1 MYFYITKTRNM
12 KPYIASFINALIL
25 ISFGLWAYFTSEN
38 PSMTA
43 LIPVIIG
50 GVLLVMVPGDKKGA
64 KIPAHV
70 AVLLTLI
77 VLLGLIMPLMGAL
90 DRGSTI
96 GIIRVAVMIF
106 STALALVTFI
116 RSFIEVRKK
125 RKLEGN

>member
-1 MYFYITKTRNM
+1 MYFYGTKTRNM

-50 GVLLVMVPGDKKGA
+50 GILLVMVPGVKKEA

>member
-1 MYFYITKTRNM
+1 MYFYGTKTRNM
-12 KPYIASFINALIL
+12 KPYITSFINALIL

-50 GVLLVMVPGDKKGA
+50 GILLVMVPGVKKEA

>member
-1 MYFYITKTRNM
+1 MYFYRTKTRNM

-50 GVLLVMVPGDKKGA
+50 GILLVMVPGVKKEA